1 MRVLVFDSGL
11 GGLTVF
17 RHVAELLPQA
27 NLIYVADNAAFPY
40 GRWPEEKLKQRIL
53 GLFGALIDELKPD
66 MAIIACNTA
75 STVALQPLRD
85 AFAIPFVGTVPA
97 VKVAAE
103 ASRSRMF
110 SVLATPGTVQRVYTH
125 ELIDRFAPDCRV
137 RLVGARGLAGMA
149 EAKLRGRDVSVEHIQ
164 NIIEPAFEEEDGERT
179 DAIVLA
185 CTHYPL
191 LLDELRRA
199 APWRV
204 NFIDPAEAIAQQ
216 AERVASRIAIG
227 APDIENPVFF
237 FTADT
242 DPENKMEAVLKP
254 WGFGKPELF
263 PGWDKPQFDKAG
275 IRG

>member
-17 RHVAELLPQA
+17 RHLAEMLPQA
-27 NLIYVADNAAFPY
+27 SLIYVADNAAFPY
-40 GRWPEEKLKQRIL
+40 GRWPEEKLSQRITK
-53 GLFGALIDELKPD
+53 LFGAFKTELKPD
-66 MAIIACNTA
+66 MAVIACNTA
-75 STVALQPLRD
+75 STIALSPLRE
-85 AFAIPFVGTVPA
+85 IYHMPFVGTVPA

-137 RLVGARGLAGMA
+137 RLVGARGLAGIA
-149 EAKLRGRDVSVEHIQ
+149 EAKLRGKEVSLNHIET
-164 NIIEPAFEEEDGERT
+164 IIQPAFEEEEGERT

-191 LLDELRRA
+191 LLDELRQA

-204 NFIDPAEAIAQQ
+204 NFIDPAEAIALQ

-227 APDIENPVFF
+227 APEHAGPEFY

-242 DPENKMEAVLKP
+242 DPENKMETALKP
-254 WGFGKPELF
+254 WGFGKPKLF

-275 IRG
+275 IKG

>member
-17 RHVAELLPQA
+17 RPVAEMLPQA
-27 NLIYVADNAAFPY
+27 ELIYVADNAAFPY
-40 GRWPEEKLKQRIL
+40 GRWPERKLLKRL
-53 GLFGALIDELKPD
+53 SGLFADLVATLRPD
-66 MAIIACNTA
+66 MAVIACNTA
-75 STVALQPLRD
+75 STIALEPLRQSLP
-85 AFAIPFVGTVPA
+85 IPLVGTVPA

-125 ELIDRFAPDCRV
+125 ELIERFAPDCRV
-137 RLVGARGLAGMA
+137 RLVGARGLAGIA
-149 EAKLRGRDVSVEHIQ
+149 EAALRGVEISPDHVRS
-164 NIIEPAFEEEDGERT
+164 IIEPAFEEEEGKRT

-191 LLDELRRA
+191 LLPQLKEA
-199 APWRV
+199 APWPV
-204 NFIDPAEAIAQQ
+204 NFIDPAEAIARQ
-216 AERVASRIAIG
+216 AERVAARIAIG
-227 APDIENPVFF
+227 APPQQAPEFY

-242 DPENKMEAVLKP
+242 DPERRMAAVLKP
-254 WGFGKPELF
+254 WGFGAPKLF
-263 PGWDKPQFDKAG
+263 PGWDKAQFDKAG